1 MNRAQ
6 ESQFE
11 KKWSL
16 AAEGIVLFIG
26 VPAAYVIGWLPIP
39 IIVLLLITAGGC
51 WLALRVQL
59 RIEPRDLIRC
69 QAPKTEWRRVLVTY
83 ALAVPLLAGLLWLL
97 KPEALFSLMSRNPK
111 VWMFVMIAYP
121 LVSVIPQE
129 LVYRFFFFERYRP
142 LFGCGTGMVIASA
155 VVFSYGHI
163 AFRNWPA
170 VVLTFFG
177 GLLFARTYQRTSSLM
192 FVAIEHALYGCAL
205 FTLGFGEF
213 LLDGTLRLFR

>member
-1 MNRAQ
+1 VNRAQ
-6 ESQFE
+6 ESQSAP
-11 KKWSL
+11 KWSL
-16 AAEGIVLFIG
+16 AAECLALFTG
-26 VPAAYVIGWLPIP
+26 VPAAYVIGWLRIP
-39 IIVLLLITAGGC
+39 IIVVLLIAAGGC
-51 WLALRVQL
+51 WLALRLQQ

-69 QAPKTEWRRVLVTY
+69 HVPKTEWRRVLATY

-111 VWMFVMIAYP
+111 AWMFVMIAYP

-129 LVYRFFFFERYRP
+129 LVYRVFFFDRYQP
-142 LFGCGTGMVIASA
+142 LFGSGIGMVFASA

-170 VVLTFFG
+170 VALTFFG